1 MKIRVVELEASAEE
15 LRQSNTL
22 SEQLHNLLR
31 GAFQPK
37 TLEELEDDEEEG
49 EDE

>member
-1 MKIRVVELEASAEE
+1 MKIRVVELETNAEE

-37 TLEELEDDEEEG
+37 TLEELEDDAEEE
-49 EDE
+49 E